1 MFRAFA
7 IILTLLTLPLRAN
20 LGENVKQLVT
30 RYGTPSGYTEVTPN
44 FPFGTVTFIAGGITL
59 TVFLIG
65 DKEVGAKV
73 FKTDHSALSEAERQ
87 SIMATDQGG
96 SQWKSVPSS
105 DPGTLTWTRS
115 DKATALYDTQKF
127 VLIFT
132 SEEMAKAV
140 QAAQAA
146 GPPPAAPAPP
156 KTAPVPVPSTAK

>member
-1 MFRAFA
+1 MFRASL
-7 IILTLLTLPLRAN
+7 ILLVLLALPLRAN

-30 RYGTPSGYTEVTPN
+30 RYGTPSGYSEATPS
-44 FPFGTVTFIAGGITL
+44 FPFGTVSFTASGITL
-59 TVFLIG
+59 IVFLIG

-73 FKTDHSALSEAERQ
+73 FKTDKSALSEAERQ
-87 SIMATDQGG
+87 SIMSADQGG

-105 DPGTLTWTRS
+105 DPGTLTWIRS

-132 SEEMAKAV
+132 SDEMAKAV

-156 KTAPVPVPSTAK
+156 SAAPASTAPAAK